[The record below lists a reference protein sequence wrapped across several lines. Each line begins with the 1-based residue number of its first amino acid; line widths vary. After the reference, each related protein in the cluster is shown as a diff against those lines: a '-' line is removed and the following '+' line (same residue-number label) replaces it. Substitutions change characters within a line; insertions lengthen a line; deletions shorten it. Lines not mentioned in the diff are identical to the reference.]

1 MLRKFFYLI
10 KKCVLMMIKTLKIC
24 FFIFS
29 ILHISNLQSQDK
41 IVDSLIGKWEFK
53 IDIKDVIKNSD
64 ELTGFEKLAARTFS
78 GVIEK
83 ALDKTQILFDFK
95 QDKTVAIIVTK
106 DERTESRVVFSW
118 EIDEKGYLILD
129 EIYDQSEVRLG
140 DTVYWS
146 FSDDKLIPYNSKAKV
161 NEGILLIKV
170 E

>member
-1 MLRKFFYLI
+1 MRVFFLI
-10 KKCVLMMIKTLKIC
+10 LSFLTIYN
-24 FFIFS
+24 S
-29 ILHISNLQSQDK
+29 HSQENLES
-41 IVDSLIGKWEFK
+41 SLIGEWEFK
-53 IDIKDVIKNSD
+53 LDIKDVIKNSD

-83 ALDKTQILFDFK
+83 ALDKTKILFDFK
-95 QDKTVAIIVTK
+95 KDNTAAITVITS
-106 DERTESRVVFSW
+106 ERTQSRVVFSW
-118 EIDEKGYLILD
+118 EINENGYLVLD